1 MTLGRYKR
9 AWRNEWLGVDAG
21 QQLIFTL
28 GRPRFAMQEVLTN
41 IAAGVLGVPLYLSGL
56 FVWPVWSF
64 LGRRKKRRARA
75 LRWVFFGHLVLLLV
89 LIGFFLFSHGLL
101 EHPYSWLILMIM
113 LNILFTP
120 LAIWAAFYDYDHS
133 DDHAV

>member
-1 MTLGRYKR
+1 CMFISGTLGPCIANIAARTQDFVMTLGRYKR

-64 LGRRKKRRARA
+64 QCKGWHCRRCCQPGVGAQ
-75 LRWVFFGHLVLLLV
+75 
-89 LIGFFLFSHGLL
+89 
-101 EHPYSWLILMIM
+101 
-113 LNILFTP
+113 
-120 LAIWAAFYDYDHS
+120 AAPS
-133 DDHAV
+133 RNSPKCPAE